1 MLNSCVCYLERSAKR
16 YPNSIALD
24 DATSVY
30 TYSQLR
36 HKAHLWADAIA
47 SRGAFQRAPIA
58 IVLPRS
64 ADCIVAFMAILYTGN
79 FYVMI
84 DTKMPSNRLAKIFE
98 SLSPALILTNREF
111 SKLCISADVKEETCL
126 YIDEIEENSVSP
138 PEKYI
143 HVTDADPLYLVFTSG
158 STGEPKGVVV
168 PHKAVMGYVDWAL
181 EHCGFS
187 HEDHVGHVLPFHYV
201 AADKAIYPSFAA
213 GARLTVIP
221 QEIYQ
226 EPIHLMELLAQ
237 EQITSLD
244 WVPSGLCM
252 TADMGL
258 LEKADELS
266 LRRVMFAG
274 EVMPMRVL
282 DEWRKALPKA
292 EFYQSY
298 GASEARAVMQYKIER
313 SFAETDALPL
323 GFPRPN
329 TGALLIDEHGR
340 HITEKGVIGEIY
352 LYGSPL
358 ALGYWNDP
366 EKTAAA
372 FVQNPLHNSYN
383 DWMFRTGDL
392 AMYNEFGELVYQ
404 GRSDSRIKH
413 LGHRVE
419 LREIEVAASRI
430 NGFRRVC
437 VQYDAENKQII
448 LFYEAE
454 EIQSPNDIRAQL
466 REWLPRHMLP
476 LRYIGLRQFPQTP
489 TGKIDRIALWGLL
502 HKEQE
507 G

>member
-1 MLNSCVCYLERSAKR
+1 MLNSCVCYLDRSAEI
-16 YPNSIALD
+16 YPDSIALD
-24 DATSVY
+24 DAINTY

-36 HKAHLWADAIA
+36 RKAHLWATAIA
-47 SRGAFQRAPIA
+47 SRVSSQRTPIA

-64 ADCIVAFMAILYTGN
+64 ADCIVAFMAVLYTGN
-79 FYVMI
+79 FYVML
-84 DTKMPSNRLAKIFE
+84 DTQMPSSRLVKILK
-98 SLSPALILTNREF
+98 SLSPSLILTKREVR
-111 SKLCISADVKEETCL
+111 KLCSSAEAEEENLLYLDEISGISA
-126 YIDEIEENSVSP
+126 P
-138 PEKYI
+138 PHEKYA
-143 HVTDADPLYLVFTSG
+143 HTVDTDPLYLIFTSG
-158 STGEPKGVVV
+158 STGTPKGVVV

-181 EHCGFS
+181 ECCGFT

-213 GARLTVIP
+213 GARLTVIS
-221 QEIYQ
+221 QETYQ
-226 EPIHLMELLAQ
+226 NPAHLMEFLKR

-244 WVPSGLCM
+244 WVPSGLGM

-258 LEKADELS
+258 LANADELS

-282 DEWRKALPKA
+282 DAWRKALPKA
-292 EFYQSY
+292 DFYQSY

-313 SFAETDALPL
+313 SFAETDSLPL

-329 TGALLIDEHGR
+329 TGALLIDEQGR
-340 HITEKGVIGEIY
+340 LIEKKGVVGEIY

-358 ALGYWNDP
+358 ALGYWGDP

-372 FVQNPLHNSYN
+372 FVQNPLHNSYS
-383 DWMFRTGDL
+383 DRMFRTGDL

-413 LGHRVE
+413 LGHRIE

-430 NGFRRVC
+430 DGFRRVC

-448 LFYEAE
+448 LFYEAD
-454 EIQSPNDIRAQL
+454 EIRSPNDIRAQL

-476 LRYIGLRQFPQTP
+476 LRYIGFGQFPQTP
-489 TGKIDRIALWGLL
+489 TGKIDRMALWGSLQ
-502 HKEQE
+502 KE
-507 G
+507 